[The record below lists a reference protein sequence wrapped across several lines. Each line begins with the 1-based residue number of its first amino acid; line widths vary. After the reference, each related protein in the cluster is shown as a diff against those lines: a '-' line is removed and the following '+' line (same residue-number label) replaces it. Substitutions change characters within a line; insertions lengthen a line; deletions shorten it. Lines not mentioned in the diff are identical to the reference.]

1 MKRKLDYFFSGEGKW
16 LRRVLL
22 AAAAVRLIAAIFSEG
37 YIMSDDHF
45 LAVEPVSSWVHGE
58 NYHNWFPNEY
68 NHTDHAQPFSYAYY
82 FLNFLILKCCALIGI
97 INPFI
102 QAFVLRLAHAALSLW
117 GVYLF
122 VKLAERLIASVQW
135 RMYAIWFW
143 VFGGV
148 VTVFSV
154 HQLVETACIPFVL
167 LAYLYVL
174 KYFERERVS
183 SLVIAALA
191 FSFSV
196 GMRYQLVF
204 FPLTLGMYLLWK
216 RKWSGAM
223 LFGIFFTL
231 GFALTQIDNLLF
243 WHKPIYQHLLDYQSY
258 NATHFSDYPSN
269 VFSYLALIT
278 YYIFPV
284 VTIVFLISLRRRH
297 SSSGHSSP
305 TFVAPQHSSS
315 GHSSP
320 TFVAPQHSSSG
331 HSSSRH
337 SSSGHSSP
345 TFVAPQHSSPTFV
358 APQHS
363 SPTFVAPQHSSSG
376 HSSPTFVAPQ
386 HSDTLTIF
394 IGVTVFI
401 VFHLIFP
408 NRQERFLLPA
418 VPFVLLLMIR
428 TISKRYSC
436 FAPSHEVPSSAG
448 PSSNRPSHAVHQA
461 IRLSI
466 YLAIIYTISYSFYVP
481 KAKYIDCCHVLYERG
496 DFQNVVIDNWKGEE
510 SVWLPMYYVGKF
522 THPFS
527 MTQKKS
533 LDQLKQQITHQP
545 FYDSKRLPA
554 PAPNYLIIWGREEA
568 YPRVKQYE
576 EAGFRIERLSP
587 ANNESELG
595 FALYALNFN

>member
-1 MKRKLDYFFSGEGKW
+1 MRKKLDYFFSGEGKW

-22 AAAAVRLIAAIFSEG
+22 AAAVVRLIAAVFSEG

-68 NHTDHAQPFSYAYY
+68 NQTNHAQPFSYAYY
-82 FLNFLILKCCALIGI
+82 FLNFLILKLCAIVGI
-97 INPFI
+97 ANPFI
-102 QAFVLRLAHAALSLW
+102 QAFILRLCHAALSLW
-117 GVYLF
+117 GVYFF
-122 VKLAERLIASVQW
+122 VKLAERLITSVQW

-174 KYFERERVS
+174 KYFQHERIS
-183 SLVIAALA
+183 TMILAALA

-204 FPLTLGMYLLWK
+204 FPLTFGMYLLWK
-216 RKWSGAM
+216 RKWSGAV
-223 LFGIFFTL
+223 LFGVFFTL
-231 GFALTQIDNLLF
+231 GFAFTQIDNLLF
-243 WHKPIYQHLLDYQSY
+243 WHKPIYQHLLEYQSY

-284 VTIVFLISLRRRH
+284 ITIVFLLSLRRRH
-297 SSSGHSSP
+297 SSAGHSSP
-305 TFVAPQHSSS
+305 TFVAPQHSK
-315 GHSSP
+315 
-320 TFVAPQHSSSG
+320 
-331 HSSSRH
+331 
-337 SSSGHSSP
+337 
-345 TFVAPQHSSPTFV
+345 
-358 APQHS
+358 
-363 SPTFVAPQHSSSG
+363 
-376 HSSPTFVAPQ
+376 
-386 HSDTLTIF
+386 TLPIFLGITI
-394 IGVTVFI
+394 FI
-401 VFHLIFP
+401 VFHLVFP

-418 VPFVLLLMIR
+418 VPFVLLFMIR
-428 TISKRYSC
+428 AISNRYSC
-436 FAPSHEVPSSAG
+436 LAPSHIVPSSAG
-448 PSSNRPSHAVHQA
+448 PSSYRPSHIVPSSAVHTA
-461 IRLSI
+461 MRWSICLS
-466 YLAIIYTISYSFYVP
+466 AIYTLSYSFYIP
-481 KAKYIDCCHVLYERG
+481 KSKYLEASKALYEQG
-496 DFQNVVIDNWKGEE
+496 DFQNVIIDNWKGEE
-510 SVWLPMYYVGKF
+510 SVWLPMHYVGKF

-545 FYDSKRLPA
+545 LYDSKRLPA

-568 YPRVKQYE
+568 YPRAKQYE

-595 FALYALNFN
+595 FALYSLNLLH

>member
-1 MKRKLDYFFSGEGKW
+1 MKRKLDYFFSSEGKW

-22 AAAAVRLIAAIFSEG
+22 AAAVVRLIAAIFSEG

-45 LAVEPVSSWVHGE
+45 LAVEPVSSWVSGE

-68 NHTDHAQPFSYAYY
+68 NQTDHAQPFSYAYY
-82 FLNFLILKCCALIGI
+82 FLNFLILKCCAILGI
-97 INPFI
+97 VNPFI
-102 QAFVLRLAHAALSLW
+102 QAFVLRLVHGALSLW

-154 HQLVETACIPFVL
+154 HQLVETACIPFVM

-174 KYFERERVS
+174 KYFERERIGAI
-183 SLVIAALA
+183 LIAALA

-216 RKWSGAM
+216 RKWSGAV

-231 GFALTQIDNLLF
+231 GFAFTQIDNLLF
-243 WHKPIYQHLLDYQSY
+243 CHKPIYQHLLDYQAY

-278 YYIFPV
+278 YYVFPV
-284 VTIVFLISLRRRH
+284 VTIIFLISLRRRPDAKQD
-297 SSSGHSSP
+297 SAKDAMQDVSQDSAKD
-305 TFVAPQHSSS
+305 VAQDALQDVSQDASQV
-315 GHSSP
+315 
-320 TFVAPQHSSSG
+320 VAIVVG
-331 HSSSRH
+331 
-337 SSSGHSSP
+337 
-345 TFVAPQHSSPTFV
+345 
-358 APQHS
+358 
-363 SPTFVAPQHSSSG
+363 
-376 HSSPTFVAPQ
+376 
-386 HSDTLTIF
+386 TL
-394 IGVTVFI
+394 VFI

-428 TISKRYSC
+428 TISKRYPCSASC
-436 FAPSHEVPSSAG
+436 ETSFEESFNGSCSA
-448 PSSNRPSHAVHQA
+448 SCETSFEESWLTNLM
-461 IRLSI
+461 RLSI
-466 YLAIIYTISYSFYVP
+466 CISAIYTVAYSFYIP
-481 KAKYIDCCHVLYERG
+481 KSKYLEASKVLYERG
-496 DFQNVVIDNWKGEE
+496 DFQNVIIDNWKGEE
-510 SVWLPMYYVGKF
+510 SVWIPMHYVGKF
-522 THPFS
+522 THSFS
-527 MTQKKS
+527 MTSKKS
-533 LDQLKQQITHQP
+533 IDQLKQQIVHQP
-545 FYDSKRLPA
+545 FFDSKRLPA

-568 YPRVKQYE
+568 YLRAKQYE
-576 EAGFRIERLSP
+576 ESGFQLQRLSP

-595 FALYALNFN
+595 FALYHLTLSSPL

>member
-1 MKRKLDYFFSGEGKW
+1 MKKKLEYFFSGEGKW

-37 YIMSDDHF
+37 YVMSDDHF
-45 LAVEPVSSWVHGE
+45 LAVEPVSSWVSGE

-102 QAFVLRLAHAALSLW
+102 QAFVLRLVHAALSLW

-122 VKLAERLIASVQW
+122 VKLAERLIAWVQW

-174 KYFERERVS
+174 KYFERERMS
-183 SLVIAALA
+183 ALIIAAIA

-204 FPLTLGMYLLWK
+204 FPLTMGMYLLWK
-216 RKWSGAM
+216 RKWGGAV

-243 WHKPIYQHLLDYQSY
+243 WHKPIYQHLLDYQAY

-269 VFSYLALIT
+269 VFSYFALIS

-284 VTIVFLISLRRRH
+284 VTIFFLISLRRRH
-297 SSSGHSSP
+297 SSTGHSSP

-320 TFVAPQHSSSG
+320 TFVAPQHSSTG
-331 HSSSRH
+331 P
-337 SSSGHSSP
+337 SSSGPSHE
-345 TFVAPQHSSPTFV
+345 VQ
-358 APQHS
+358 
-363 SPTFVAPQHSSSG
+363 
-376 HSSPTFVAPQ
+376 
-386 HSDTLTIF
+386 IF
-394 IGVTVFI
+394 IGVAIFI
-401 VFHLIFP
+401 LFHLVFP

-418 VPFVLLLMIR
+418 VPFLLLLMMR
-428 TISKRYSC
+428 AISKRYSC
-436 FAPSHEVPSSAG
+436 FAPSRTAHTAM
-448 PSSNRPSHAVHQA
+448 RW
-461 IRLSI
+461 SI
-466 YLAIIYTISYSFYVP
+466 YLSAIYTLAYSFYVP
-481 KAKYIDCCHVLYERG
+481 KSKYIEASHALYERG
-496 DFQNVVIDNWKGEE
+496 DFQNVIIDNWKGEE
-510 SVWLPMYYVGKF
+510 SVWLPMHYLGKF
-522 THPFS
+522 VHPFS
-527 MTQKKS
+527 MTSKKS

-545 FYDSKRLPA
+545 LYDSKRLPA
-554 PAPNYLIIWGREEA
+554 PAPNYLIIWGAEEA
-568 YPRVKQYE
+568 YPRAKAYQE
-576 EAGFRIERLSP
+576 SGFTLERLSP
-587 ANNESELG
+587 ANSESEQG
-595 FALYALNFN
+595 FALYFLTLSSPL

>member
-22 AAAAVRLIAAIFSEG
+22 AAAVVRLIAAIFSEG

-45 LAVEPVSSWVHGE
+45 LAVEPVSSWVSGE

-102 QAFVLRLAHAALSLW
+102 QALVLRLVHAALSLW

-174 KYFERERVS
+174 KYFERERMGA
-183 SLVIAALA
+183 LIIAALA

-216 RKWSGAM
+216 RKWSGAV

-243 WHKPIYQHLLDYQSY
+243 WHKPIYQHLFDYQSY
-258 NATHFSDYPSN
+258 NAAHFADYPSN

-284 VTIVFLISLRRRH
+284 VTIVFFLSFRRRPDAEQG
-297 SSSGHSSP
+297 SSKDALQDVSQDSSKDASQRICILLG
-305 TFVAPQHSSS
+305 TVVFV
-315 GHSSP
+315 G
-320 TFVAPQHSSSG
+320 
-331 HSSSRH
+331 
-337 SSSGHSSP
+337 
-345 TFVAPQHSSPTFV
+345 
-358 APQHS
+358 
-363 SPTFVAPQHSSSG
+363 
-376 HSSPTFVAPQ
+376 
-386 HSDTLTIF
+386 
-394 IGVTVFI
+394 
-401 VFHLIFP
+401 FHLLFP

-418 VPFVLLLMIR
+418 VPFVLLLMMR
-428 TISKRYSC
+428 AISKRYTC
-436 FAPSHEVPSSAG
+436 EA
-448 PSSNRPSHAVHQA
+448 SSNGSCSASCETSFEESWLTKLM
-461 IRLSI
+461 RLSI
-466 YLAIIYTISYSFYVP
+466 YLSALYTVSYSFYIP
-481 KAKYIDCCHVLYERG
+481 KSKYLEASYALYERG

-510 SVWLPMYYVGKF
+510 SVWLPMHYVGKF
-522 THPFS
+522 VHPFS
-527 MTQKKS
+527 MTNKKS

-545 FYDSKRLPA
+545 LYDSKRLPT

-568 YPRVKQYE
+568 YPRVKQYQE
-576 EAGFRIERLSP
+576 SGFLLQRLSP
-587 ANNESELG
+587 ANSESEQG
-595 FALYALNFN
+595 FALFHLTFLP

>member
-1 MKRKLDYFFSGEGKW
+1 MRKMLDYFFSTEGKW
-16 LRRVLL
+16 LRRVLF
-22 AAAAVRLIAAIFSEG
+22 AAAVVRLIAAVFSEG

-58 NYHNWFPNEY
+58 NYHNWFPNAY
-68 NHTDHAQPFSYAYY
+68 NQTDHAQPFSYAYY
-82 FLNFLILKCCALIGI
+82 FLNFLVLKFCAILGI
-97 INPFI
+97 ANPFI
-102 QAFVLRLAHAALSLW
+102 QAFVLRLFHAALSLW

-122 VKLAERLIASVQW
+122 VKLAERLIDSVQW

-174 KYFERERVS
+174 KYIERER
-183 SLVIAALA
+183 LIALIIAALA
-191 FSFSV
+191 FSVSV

-216 RKWSGAM
+216 RKWSGAL

-269 VFSYLALIT
+269 VFSYFALVS
-278 YYIFPV
+278 YYIFPAI
-284 VTIVFLISLRRRH
+284 TIVFLLSFRRRPDAEQD
-297 SSSGHSSP
+297 SSKDALQDVSQDSMKDASQVICIFLG
-305 TFVAPQHSSS
+305 TV
-315 GHSSP
+315 
-320 TFVAPQHSSSG
+320 V
-331 HSSSRH
+331 
-337 SSSGHSSP
+337 
-345 TFVAPQHSSPTFV
+345 
-358 APQHS
+358 
-363 SPTFVAPQHSSSG
+363 
-376 HSSPTFVAPQ
+376 
-386 HSDTLTIF
+386 F
-394 IGVTVFI
+394 IG
-401 VFHLIFP
+401 FHLFFP

-418 VPFVLLLMIR
+418 VPFVLLLLIR
-428 TISKRYSC
+428 TISKRNPCEASC
-436 FAPSHEVPSSAG
+436 KA
-448 PSSNRPSHAVHQA
+448 SSNGSCSASCETSFEESWPTKL

-466 YLAIIYTISYSFYVP
+466 YLSAIYTVSYSFYIP
-481 KAKYIDCCHVLYERG
+481 KSKYLEASRALYERG

-510 SVWLPMYYVGKF
+510 SVWLPMHYVGKF

-545 FYDSKRLPA
+545 VYDSKRLPA
-554 PAPNYLIIWGREEA
+554 PDPNYLIIWGREEA
-568 YPRVKQYE
+568 YPRAKQYE
-576 EAGFRIERLSP
+576 DSGFRLQRLSP
-587 ANNESELG
+587 ANSESEQG
-595 FALYALNFN
+595 FALYSLNLIH

>member
-1 MKRKLDYFFSGEGKW
+1 MKGTLAYFFSGEGKW

-22 AAAAVRLIAAIFSEG
+22 AASFVRLIAAIFSEG

-58 NYHNWFPNEY
+58 NYHNWYPNAY
-68 NHTDHAQPFSYAYY
+68 NETDHAQPFSYAYY
-82 FLNFLILKCCALIGI
+82 FLNFVILKFCAIIGI
-97 INPFI
+97 ANPFI

-122 VKLAERLIASVQW
+122 VKLAERLISSVTW

-174 KYFERERVS
+174 KYFEKDRVGAII
-183 SLVIAALA
+183 IAALA
-191 FSFSV
+191 FSVSV

-204 FPLTLGMYLLWK
+204 FPLTLGLYLLWK
-216 RKWSGAM
+216 RKWSGAV

-243 WHKPIYQHLLDYQSY
+243 WHKPIYQHLLDYQAY
-258 NATHFSDYPSN
+258 NATHFADYPSN

-284 VTIVFLISLRRRH
+284 VTV
-297 SSSGHSSP
+297 
-305 TFVAPQHSSS
+305 
-315 GHSSP
+315 
-320 TFVAPQHSSSG
+320 
-331 HSSSRH
+331 
-337 SSSGHSSP
+337 
-345 TFVAPQHSSPTFV
+345 
-358 APQHS
+358 
-363 SPTFVAPQHSSSG
+363 
-376 HSSPTFVAPQ
+376 
-386 HSDTLTIF
+386 IF
-394 IGVTVFI
+394 ILSLWRGKGASQGVLQGSSKGALQGVSQDSLKGASQVIYIFLGTVVFI
-401 VFHLIFP
+401 GFHLFFP

-428 TISKRYSC
+428 AISNHYPC
-436 FAPSHEVPSSAG
+436 ETPSAEPS
-448 PSSNRPSHAVHQA
+448 PSERPSALPTLLA
-461 IRLSI
+461 PWINITMRWSI
-466 YLAIIYTISYSFYVP
+466 YLSIVYTLGYSFYIP
-481 KAKYIDCCHVLYERG
+481 KSKYLEASKALYERG

-510 SVWLPMYYVGKF
+510 SVWIPMHYVGKF

-527 MTQKKS
+527 MTIKKS

-545 FYDSKRLPA
+545 LYDSKRLPA
-554 PAPNYLIIWGREEA
+554 PVPNYLIIWGREEV
-568 YPRVKQYE
+568 YPRAKAYE
-576 EAGFRIERLSP
+576 KSGFQVQRLSP
-587 ANNESELG
+587 ANSEKELG
-595 FALYALNFN
+595 FALYSLNLLP

>member
-1 MKRKLDYFFSGEGKW
+1 
-16 LRRVLL
+16 
-22 AAAAVRLIAAIFSEG
+22 
-37 YIMSDDHF
+37 
-45 LAVEPVSSWVHGE
+45 VHGE

-102 QAFVLRLAHAALSLW
+102 QAFVLRLVHAALSLW

-174 KYFERERVS
+174 KYFERERMGA
-183 SLVIAALA
+183 LIIAALA

-216 RKWSGAM
+216 RKWSGAV

-269 VFSYLALIT
+269 VFSYLALIS

-284 VTIVFLISLRRRH
+284 VTVVFILSLWRGKGASQGVSQGSSKDALQDVSQGSSKGALQGLSEGSSKGALQGLSEGSSKGALQGPAEGASQIIAIIIGIS
-297 SSSGHSSP
+297 
-305 TFVAPQHSSS
+305 
-315 GHSSP
+315 
-320 TFVAPQHSSSG
+320 
-331 HSSSRH
+331 
-337 SSSGHSSP
+337 
-345 TFVAPQHSSPTFV
+345 
-358 APQHS
+358 
-363 SPTFVAPQHSSSG
+363 
-376 HSSPTFVAPQ
+376 
-386 HSDTLTIF
+386 
-394 IGVTVFI
+394 VFI
-401 VFHLIFP
+401 VFHLLFP

-428 TISKRYSC
+428 TISKRYPC
-436 FAPSHEVPSSAG
+436 EAPSAG
-448 PSSNRPSHAVHQA
+448 PCNAPSTGLWINRAMPW
-461 IRLSI
+461 SI
-466 YLAIIYTISYSFYVP
+466 YLSIVYTLGYSFFIP
-481 KAKYIDCCHVLYERG
+481 KSKYLEASYALYERG

-510 SVWLPMYYVGKF
+510 SVWLPMHYVGKF
-522 THPFS
+522 VHSFS
-527 MTQKKS
+527 MTNKKS
-533 LDQLKQQITHQP
+533 LDQLKQQITYQS
-545 FYDSKRLPA
+545 FYDAKRLPA

-568 YPRVKQYE
+568 YPRAKMYE
-576 EAGFRIERLSP
+576 ESGFRVERLSS
-587 ANNESELG
+587 ANTESEQG
-595 FALYALNFN
+595 FVVYSLQLFY

>member
-1 MKRKLDYFFSGEGKW
+1 MKKKLDCFFSGEGKW

-22 AAAAVRLIAAIFSEG
+22 AAAVVRLIAVIFSEG

-58 NYHNWFPNEY
+58 NYHNWYPNAY
-68 NHTDHAQPFSYAYY
+68 NETDHAQPFSYAYY
-82 FLNFLILKCCALIGI
+82 FLNFLILKFCAVIGMV
-97 INPFI
+97 NPFV
-102 QAFVLRLAHAALSLW
+102 QAFVLRLAHAILSLW

-122 VKLAERLIASVQW
+122 VKLAERVISSVTW

-174 KYFERERVS
+174 KYFHHERTS
-183 SLVIAALA
+183 AIIIAALA

-204 FPLTLGMYLLWK
+204 FPLTLGMYFLWK
-216 RKWSGAM
+216 RKWSGAVF
-223 LFGIFFTL
+223 FGFFFTL

-258 NATHFSDYPSN
+258 NATHFADYPSN
-269 VFSYLALIT
+269 VFSYFALIS
-278 YYIFPV
+278 YYIFPAI
-284 VTIVFLISLRRRH
+284 TIVFLLSLRRWH
-297 SSSGHSSP
+297 SSGGHSSP

-315 GHSSP
+315 G
-320 TFVAPQHSSSG
+320 
-331 HSSSRH
+331 H

-363 SPTFVAPQHSSSG
+363 
-376 HSSPTFVAPQ
+376 
-386 HSDTLTIF
+386 DTRTIF
-394 IGVTVFI
+394 MGVTVFI
-401 VFHLIFP
+401 VFHLVFP

-418 VPFVLLLMIR
+418 VPFVLLLMMR

-436 FAPSHEVPSSAG
+436 SAPSHEVPSSARPSSTG
-448 PSSNRPSHAVHQA
+448 PSHIVHQA
-461 IRLSI
+461 MRWSI
-466 YLAIIYTISYSFYVP
+466 YLSAIYTVGYSFYIP
-481 KAKYIDCCHVLYERG
+481 KSKYLEASQVLYERG

-510 SVWLPMYYVGKF
+510 SVWLPMHYVGKF
-522 THPFS
+522 VHPFS
-527 MTQKKS
+527 MTNKKS

-545 FYDSKRLPA
+545 LYDSKRLPA

-568 YPRVKQYE
+568 YPRAKAYE
-576 EAGFRIERLSP
+576 ESGFHLQRLSH
-587 ANNESELG
+587 AKSESEQG
-595 FALYALNFN
+595 FALYSLTLSSPLFPSLTF

>member
-1 MKRKLDYFFSGEGKW
+1 MKRKLDYFFSVEGNW

-45 LAVEPVSSWVHGE
+45 LAVEPVSSWVSGE

-82 FLNFLILKCCALIGI
+82 FLNFLILKCCALIGVV
-97 INPFI
+97 NPFI
-102 QAFVLRLAHAALSLW
+102 QAFVLRLVHAALSLW

-122 VKLAERLIASVQW
+122 VKLAERLISSVTW

-174 KYFERERVS
+174 KYFDHERMS
-183 SLVIAALA
+183 TLIIAALA

-216 RKWSGAM
+216 RKWSGAV
-223 LFGIFFTL
+223 LFGFFFSL

-278 YYIFPV
+278 YYVFPV
-284 VTIVFLISLRRRH
+284 VTIVFLISLRRRPSH
-297 SSSGHSSP
+297 IVPSSAGPSHLVPSHE
-305 TFVAPQHSSS
+305 VQ
-315 GHSSP
+315 
-320 TFVAPQHSSSG
+320 
-331 HSSSRH
+331 
-337 SSSGHSSP
+337 
-345 TFVAPQHSSPTFV
+345 
-358 APQHS
+358 
-363 SPTFVAPQHSSSG
+363 
-376 HSSPTFVAPQ
+376 
-386 HSDTLTIF
+386 IF
-394 IGVTVFI
+394 IGVAIFI
-401 VFHLIFP
+401 VFHLVFP

-418 VPFVLLLMIR
+418 VPFVLLLMMSA
-428 TISKRYSC
+428 ISKRYSC
-436 FAPSHEVPSSAG
+436 SAPSHEVPSSAG
-448 PSSNRPSHAVHQA
+448 PSSNRPSHEVPSSNRPSHAVHQA
-461 IRLSI
+461 IRWSI
-466 YLAIIYTISYSFYVP
+466 YLSAIYTLAYSFYVP
-481 KAKYIDCCHVLYERG
+481 KSKYLEASKALYERG
-496 DFQNVVIDNWKGEE
+496 DFQNLVIDNWKGEE
-510 SVWLPMYYVGKF
+510 SVWLPMHYVGKF
-522 THPFS
+522 VHPFS
-527 MTQKKS
+527 MTNKKS

-545 FYDSKRLPA
+545 LYDSKRLPA
-554 PAPNYLIIWGREEA
+554 PAPNYLIIWGAEEA
-568 YPRVKQYE
+568 YPRAKAYQE
-576 EAGFRIERLSP
+576 SGFILERLSP
-587 ANNESELG
+587 ANSESEQG
-595 FALYALNFN
+595 FALYFLTLSSPL

>member
-22 AAAAVRLIAAIFSEG
+22 AAAVVRLIAAIFSEG

-45 LAVEPVSSWVHGE
+45 LAVEPVSSWVSGE
-58 NYHNWFPNEY
+58 NYHNWFPNAY
-68 NHTDHAQPFSYAYY
+68 NQTGHAQPFSYAYY
-82 FLNFLILKCCALIGI
+82 FLNFVILKFCALIGI
-97 INPFI
+97 ANPFI
-102 QAFVLRLAHAALSLW
+102 QAFVLRLVHAALSLW

-122 VKLAERLIASVQW
+122 MKLAERLISSVTW

-167 LAYLYVL
+167 LAYLYAL
-174 KYFERERVS
+174 KYFERERMGA
-183 SLVIAALA
+183 LIIAAFA

-216 RKWSGAM
+216 RKWSGAV
-223 LFGIFFTL
+223 LFVIFFTL

-258 NATHFSDYPSN
+258 NAAHFADYPSN
-269 VFSYLALIT
+269 VFSYFALIS

-284 VTIVFLISLRRRH
+284 VTVVFIYAVLRKKVALQGLSEGSAKGALQGLSEGSAKVALQVMPILI
-297 SSSGHSSP
+297 G
-305 TFVAPQHSSS
+305 
-315 GHSSP
+315 
-320 TFVAPQHSSSG
+320 
-331 HSSSRH
+331 
-337 SSSGHSSP
+337 
-345 TFVAPQHSSPTFV
+345 
-358 APQHS
+358 
-363 SPTFVAPQHSSSG
+363 
-376 HSSPTFVAPQ
+376 
-386 HSDTLTIF
+386 TI
-394 IGVTVFI
+394 VFI

-428 TISKRYSC
+428 TISKQYPC
-436 FAPSHEVPSSAG
+436 NAPFEEPSSG
-448 PSSNRPSHAVHQA
+448 PFAEPSTGLFSEPW
-461 IRLSI
+461 IPKSIKTSI
-466 YLAIIYTISYSFYVP
+466 YLSILYTLSYSFYVP

-510 SVWLPMYYVGKF
+510 SVWLPMHYVGKF
-522 THPFS
+522 VHPFS
-527 MTQKKS
+527 MTNKKS
-533 LDQLKQQITHQP
+533 LDQLKQQIAHQP
-545 FYDSKRLPA
+545 LFDSKRLPA
-554 PAPNYLIIWGREEA
+554 PSPNYLIIWGKEES
-568 YPRVKQYE
+568 YPRVNAYE
-576 EAGFRIERLSP
+576 ESGFELQRISP
-587 ANNESELG
+587 ANSESEQG
-595 FALYALNFN
+595 FALYHLTLLP

>member
-22 AAAAVRLIAAIFSEG
+22 AAALVRLIAAIFSEG

-58 NYHNWFPNEY
+58 NYHNWYPNAY
-68 NHTDHAQPFSYAYY
+68 NETDHAQPFSYAYY
-82 FLNFLILKCCALIGI
+82 FLNFVILKFCAVIGI
-97 INPFI
+97 LNPFI

-122 VKLAERLIASVQW
+122 VKIAERLISSVTW
-135 RMYAIWFW
+135 RMFAIWFW

-174 KYFERERVS
+174 KYFERERMGALIIS
-183 SLVIAALA
+183 ALA
-191 FSFSV
+191 FSISV

-204 FPLTLGMYLLWK
+204 FPLTLGMYFLWK

-258 NATHFSDYPSN
+258 NATHFADYPSN

-284 VTIVFLISLRRRH
+284 VTFVFLLSLRRRPSH
-297 SSSGHSSP
+297 FVPSSERPSSSGPSHIVPSSEGP
-305 TFVAPQHSSS
+305 SSTGPS
-315 GHSSP
+315 HE
-320 TFVAPQHSSSG
+320 VQ
-331 HSSSRH
+331 
-337 SSSGHSSP
+337 
-345 TFVAPQHSSPTFV
+345 
-358 APQHS
+358 
-363 SPTFVAPQHSSSG
+363 
-376 HSSPTFVAPQ
+376 
-386 HSDTLTIF
+386 IF
-394 IGVTVFI
+394 IGVAIFI

-436 FAPSHEVPSSAG
+436 SAPSHLVPSSAR
-448 PSSNRPSHAVHQA
+448 PSSNGPSRAAHTAM
-461 IRLSI
+461 RWSI
-466 YLAIIYTISYSFYVP
+466 YLSAIYTVSYSFYIP
-481 KAKYIDCCHVLYERG
+481 KSKYLEASHDLYERG

-510 SVWLPMYYVGKF
+510 SVWLPMHYVGKF
-522 THPFS
+522 VHPFS
-527 MTQKKS
+527 MTNKKS
-533 LDQLKQQITHQP
+533 FDQLKQQISHQP
-545 FYDSKRLPA
+545 LYDSKRLPA
-554 PAPNYLIIWGREEA
+554 PAPNYLIIWGKEESN
-568 YPRVKQYE
+568 PRAKAYE
-576 EAGFRIERLSP
+576 EAGFELQRLSS
-587 ANNESELG
+587 ANSESEQG
-595 FALYALNFN
+595 FAVYSLRIFYDI

>member
-1 MKRKLDYFFSGEGKW
+1 MKKKLVYFFSVEGKW

-45 LAVEPVSSWVHGE
+45 LAVEPVSSWVNGE

-68 NHTDHAQPFSYAYY
+68 NQTDHAQPFSYAYY

-102 QAFVLRLAHAALSLW
+102 QAFVLRLVHGALSLW

-174 KYFERERVS
+174 KYFERERMS
-183 SLVIAALA
+183 ALIIAALA

-278 YYIFPV
+278 YYISPV
-284 VTIVFLISLRRRH
+284 ITIVFLLSLRRRPDAEQD
-297 SSSGHSSP
+297 SSKDALQDVSQDSSKDALQDASQVLP
-305 TFVAPQHSSS
+305 
-315 GHSSP
+315 
-320 TFVAPQHSSSG
+320 
-331 HSSSRH
+331 
-337 SSSGHSSP
+337 
-345 TFVAPQHSSPTFV
+345 
-358 APQHS
+358 
-363 SPTFVAPQHSSSG
+363 
-376 HSSPTFVAPQ
+376 
-386 HSDTLTIF
+386 II
-394 IGVTVFI
+394 IGAIVFI

-418 VPFVLLLMIR
+418 VPFVLLSMIR
-428 TISKRYSC
+428 TISKRYPCSASC
-436 FAPSHEVPSSAG
+436 ETSFEESWLT
-448 PSSNRPSHAVHQA
+448 NLM
-461 IRLSI
+461 RLSI
-466 YLAIIYTISYSFYVP
+466 CISAIYTVSYSFYIP
-481 KAKYIDCCHVLYERG
+481 KSKYLEASKALYDRG
-496 DFQNVVIDNWKGEE
+496 DFQNVIIDNWKGEE
-510 SVWLPMYYVGKF
+510 SVWIPMHYVGKF

-527 MTQKKS
+527 MTSKKS
-533 LDQLKQQITHQP
+533 IDQLKQQIVHQP
-545 FYDSKRLPA
+545 FFDSKRLPA
-554 PAPNYLIIWGREEA
+554 PVPNYIIIWGKEESYLRA
-568 YPRVKQYE
+568 KQYE
-576 EAGFRIERLSP
+576 ESDFHLQRLSP
-587 ANNESELG
+587 ANSELELG
-595 FALYALNFN
+595 FALYHLTLSSPL

>member
-1 MKRKLDYFFSGEGKW
+1 MKNKLAYFFSGEGKW
-16 LRRVLL
+16 LRRVLI
-22 AAAAVRLIAAIFSEG
+22 AAAVVRLIAAIFSQG

-45 LAVEPVSSWVHGE
+45 LAVEPVSSWVNGE
-58 NYHNWFPNEY
+58 NYHNWYPNAY
-68 NHTDHAQPFSYAYY
+68 NQLDHAQPFSYAYY
-82 FLNFLILKCCALIGI
+82 FLNFLILKFCAVIGI
-97 INPFI
+97 LNPFL
-102 QAFVLRLAHAALSLW
+102 QAFVLRFVHAILSLW

-174 KYFERERVS
+174 KYIERER
-183 SLVIAALA
+183 LIALIIAALA
-191 FSFSV
+191 FSVSV

-216 RKWSGAM
+216 RKWSGAL

-269 VFSYLALIT
+269 VFSYFALIS
-278 YYIFPV
+278 YFIFPV
-284 VTIVFLISLRRRH
+284 ITIVFLLSLRRRH
-297 SSSGHSSP
+297 SSSRHSSP
-305 TFVAPQHSSS
+305 TFVAPQHSS
-315 GHSSP
+315 
-320 TFVAPQHSSSG
+320 TFPIFFGVA
-331 HSSSRH
+331 
-337 SSSGHSSP
+337 
-345 TFVAPQHSSPTFV
+345 
-358 APQHS
+358 
-363 SPTFVAPQHSSSG
+363 
-376 HSSPTFVAPQ
+376 
-386 HSDTLTIF
+386 IF
-394 IGVTVFI
+394 IL
-401 VFHLIFP
+401 FHLVFP

-418 VPFVLLLMIR
+418 VPFVLLFMIR
-428 TISKRYSC
+428 AISNRYSC
-436 FAPSHEVPSSAG
+436 LSPSHIA
-448 PSSNRPSHAVHQA
+448 HTA
-461 IRLSI
+461 IRWSI
-466 YLAIIYTISYSFYVP
+466 YLSAIYTLSYSFYIP
-481 KAKYIDCCHVLYERG
+481 KSKYLEASRALYERG

-510 SVWLPMYYVGKF
+510 SVWLPMHYVGKF

-545 FYDSKRLPA
+545 LYDSKRLPA
-554 PAPNYLIIWGREEA
+554 PVPNYLLIWGREEA
-568 YPRVKQYE
+568 YPRARQYE

>member
-1 MKRKLDYFFSGEGKW
+1 MKKKLDYFFSGEGKW

-22 AAAAVRLIAAIFSEG
+22 AAAVVRLIAAIFSEG

-68 NHTDHAQPFSYAYY
+68 NQTGHAQPFSYAYY
-82 FLNFLILKCCALIGI
+82 FLNFLVLKFCAILGLA
-97 INPFI
+97 NPFI
-102 QAFVLRLAHAALSLW
+102 QAFVLRLFHAALSLW
-117 GVYLF
+117 GVYLL

-167 LAYLYVL
+167 LAYLSVL
-174 KYFERERVS
+174 KCFERER
-183 SLVIAALA
+183 LGALIMAALA
-191 FSFSV
+191 FSVAV

-204 FPLTLGMYLLWK
+204 FPLTLGMYLLWR
-216 RKWSGAM
+216 RKWSGAL

-269 VFSYLALIT
+269 VFSYFALVS
-278 YYIFPV
+278 YYIFPAI
-284 VTIVFLISLRRRH
+284 TIVFLLSLRRRH
-297 SSSGHSSP
+297 SSAGHSSP
-305 TFVAPQHSSS
+305 TFVAPQHSN
-315 GHSSP
+315 
-320 TFVAPQHSSSG
+320 
-331 HSSSRH
+331 
-337 SSSGHSSP
+337 
-345 TFVAPQHSSPTFV
+345 
-358 APQHS
+358 
-363 SPTFVAPQHSSSG
+363 
-376 HSSPTFVAPQ
+376 
-386 HSDTLTIF
+386 TLPIFLGITI
-394 IGVTVFI
+394 FI
-401 VFHLIFP
+401 VFHLVFP

-418 VPFVLLLMIR
+418 VPFVLILMIR
-428 TISKRYSC
+428 TISKRYPC
-436 FAPSHEVPSSAG
+436 EEPFAESWLTKLM
-448 PSSNRPSHAVHQA
+448 
-461 IRLSI
+461 RLSI
-466 YLAIIYTISYSFYVP
+466 YISTIYTLSYSFYIP
-481 KAKYIDCCHVLYERG
+481 KSKYLEASKALYERG

-510 SVWLPMYYVGKF
+510 SVWLPMHYVGKF

-545 FYDSKRLPA
+545 LYDSKRLPA

-568 YPRVKQYE
+568 YPRARQYE
-576 EAGFRIERLSP
+576 ESGFQIQRLSP
-587 ANNESELG
+587 ANNETDLG
-595 FALYALNFN
+595 FALYHLTLSSPL